1 MSQKMIKNVTVLL
14 GGWSAEREVS
24 LASGK
29 ACAEALQQAGY
40 IVTQLDPPRDMA
52 KFIAALTPKPD
63 AIFNALHG
71 KYGEDGTVQAML
83 NMMQIPYSH
92 SGQLA
97 SCLAMDK
104 PMTIAIAKAAGIP
117 CAKGMVVAQNMLGA
131 NDPMPRPYVVKPAS
145 EGSSV
150 GIYIVKNDDNSPN
163 YNSWNYGDAL
173 VEEFID
179 GMELT
184 VSVMSGNS
192 DKNKTSD
199 IKALCVTELKPHNG
213 FYDYEA
219 KYQDGKTT
227 HICPADID
235 ENLASQIKLYAIKAH
250 QILGCRGI
258 SRSDFR
264 YDPKLKKLAFLE
276 INTQPGMMSLSLVPE
291 QAKYMGIDFSELV
304 SWMVE
309 NSACDH

>member
-1 MSQKMIKNVTVLL
+1 MIKNVTVLL
-14 GGWSAEREVS
+14 GGWSEEREVS
-24 LASGK
+24 LASGA
-29 ACAEALQQAGY
+29 ACAKALRQSGY
-40 IVTQLDPPRDMA
+40 IVSELDPPRDM
-52 KFIAALTPKPD
+52 KEFIAALTPKPD

-71 KYGEDGTVQAML
+71 RYGEDGTVQAIL

-97 SCLAMDK
+97 SCVAMNK
-104 PMTIAIAKAAGIP
+104 PMTIAIIKAAGIP
-117 CAKGMVVAQNMLGA
+117 CANGIVISQNILGSG
-131 NDPMPRPYVVKPAS
+131 DPMPRPYVVKPAS

-150 GIYIVKNDDNSPN
+150 GIYIVKTGDNGPDYRN
-163 YNSWNYGDAL
+163 WDYGDAL

-184 VSVMSGNS
+184 VSVMSSSNNGG
-192 DKNKTSD
+192 KNNIDD
-199 IKALCVTELKPHNG
+199 IKALCITELKPHNG

-219 KYQDGKTT
+219 KYKDGKTT
-227 HICPADID
+227 HICPANID
-235 ENLASQIKLYAIKAH
+235 DKLADKIKLYAIKAH
-250 QILGCRGI
+250 QLLGCRGI

-291 QAKYMGIDFSELV
+291 QARYIGMDFPELV

-309 NSACDH
+309 NSACDQ